1 MGVGEEVVDGGD
13 EGGVEGG
20 RGALAAVEGE
30 GCETG
35 DCESGVALEGG
46 VEGCVD
52 LRWLVWAYT
61 GRHHTID
68 VYNVCWWCGG
78 RALTVHT
85 RLNRILSRSQLR
97 GESEGQRSCDGSKS
111 NTNWL
116 HGGESVGPIL
126 LQLPHG
132 MAGVFTLYI
141 CIYLVPVVS
150 AMASRPAAT
159 DDPLVSSTAI

>member
-85 RLNRILSRSQLR
+85 RLNRILSRSQFC
-97 GESEGQRSCDGSKS
+97 GESEGQRSCDGSK
-111 NTNWL
+111 NNANWL
-116 HGGESVGPIL
+116 HGEESVGL
-126 LQLPHG
+126 VSLQLP
-132 MAGVFTLYI
+132 
-141 CIYLVPVVS
+141 
-150 AMASRPAAT
+150 
-159 DDPLVSSTAI
+159 